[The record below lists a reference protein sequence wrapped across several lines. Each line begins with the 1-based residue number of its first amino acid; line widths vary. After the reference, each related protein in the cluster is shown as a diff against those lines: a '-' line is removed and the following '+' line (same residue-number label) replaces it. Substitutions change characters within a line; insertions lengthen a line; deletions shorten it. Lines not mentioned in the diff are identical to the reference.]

1 MTVPLRLAA
10 NYFAL
15 FWVFGIYVPFLPAW
29 LEGRGFT
36 GEQIGLILAAA
47 MWGKVIAN
55 TVLGARADASGNRK
69 AILVGIAMVVL
80 AGYVAFLALQDRWLV
95 AILCAIVGTV
105 LTSAIPMSDNLT
117 LLAVKRIGIDYGRV
131 RLWASLAFIAA
142 SAGGGWFLG
151 GRGAETILYLLI
163 GGAAAMLATTLLL
176 PSIRTPP
183 RVSRKSAMVE
193 VLRLPGFKPF
203 ALAASL
209 LLSSHAALYGF
220 ATIRWLDAG
229 IAGGTIGLLWAEGVI
244 IEVGVFAFATRL
256 LGRFRISTL
265 FLFVAAVAAIRW
277 TAIGLTTA
285 LPVLV
290 AAQALHAVTF
300 AVTHIAAQTY
310 ILNRVPETQS
320 ASAQGLYD
328 ALSMGLF
335 FGLATLLAGWLF
347 EMSGG
352 LAFLS
357 MVPGVG
363 LAAVAA
369 LALRRHC

>member
-15 FWVFGIYVPFLPAW
+15 FWVFGIYIPFLPAW

-47 MWGKVIAN
+47 MWGKVFAN
-55 TVLGARADASGNRK
+55 TVLGARADATGNRK
-69 AILVGIAMVVL
+69 AILVGIAVLVL
-80 AGYVAFLALQDRWLV
+80 AGYTAFLALDERWMV
-95 AILCAIVGTV
+95 AVLCGIVGTV

-117 LLAVKRIGIDYGRV
+117 LLAVKRLGIDYGRV
-131 RLWASLAFIAA
+131 RLWASISFIAA

-151 GRGAETILYLLI
+151 GRGSETILYLLI
-163 GGAAAMLATTLLL
+163 GGAAAMLLTTLFL
-176 PSIRTPP
+176 PPIRTSP
-183 RVSRKSAMVE
+183 RVSRKPAVFE
-193 VLRLPGFKPF
+193 VLALPGFKPF

-229 IAGGTIGLLWAEGVI
+229 IPGGTIGLLWAEGVI

-265 FLFVAAVAAIRW
+265 FLFVAIAATVRW
-277 TAIGLTTA
+277 TTLGLTTA
-285 LPVLV
+285 LPVLITV
-290 AAQALHAVTF
+290 QALHAATF

-310 ILNRVPETQS
+310 ILNQVPETQS

-347 EMSGG
+347 GLSSGF
-352 LAFLS
+352 AFLS
-357 MVPGVG
+357 MVPIVG

-369 LALRRHC
+369 LVLRRHC